1 MKGFLGKGIL
11 SLAEW
16 NADKSLLAYR
26 DTGNCTNLVP
36 NFATQEVNIPNMRDA
51 SGGNDEGLE
60 RIQDVT
66 LAVALT
72 SLLKDN
78 EEIAHRAEGTV
89 ISTSLGVT
97 GEVHKASPGRR
108 VRTNY
113 LLDTSQ
119 TVTVTD
125 GAEVDPETYVAGT
138 DYVVAPTGLIIPEGS
153 SIPAASNIEI
163 SYTRVAQYV
172 LEALVNS
179 GKYYSAMLEGYNE
192 YSGEYEMWEWY
203 KVRFGPYQNFN
214 LIANEHSPLTMNAK
228 VYRDDTIVGV
238 GKSKYYRIWRP
249 GPE

>member
-11 SLAEW
+11 SLAAW

-26 DTGNCTNLVP
+26 DTGNCTSLVP
-36 NFATQEVNIPNMRDA
+36 SFATQEVNIPNMRDA

-60 RIQDVT
+60 RIQDAS
-66 LAVALT
+66 LAVVLT

-78 EEIAHRAEGTV
+78 ELIAHRAEATV
-89 ISTSLGVT
+89 ITTSLEVT
-97 GEVHKASPGRR
+97 GEAHKATPGFR
-108 VRTNY
+108 VRTNF
-113 LLDTSQ
+113 LIDTGL

-138 DYVVAPTGLIIPEGS
+138 DYVVAPTGLIIPSGS

-179 GKYYSAMLEGYNE
+179 GSYYSAMLEGYNE

-214 LIANEHSPLTMNAK
+214 LIANEHSPLTMSAK
-228 VYRDDTIVGV
+228 VYRDDTISGV
-238 GKSKYYRIWRP
+238 GKSQYYRVWRP
-249 GPE
+249 N